1 MQKLTANGAL
11 ERYFEVIE
19 EYPQLFEPTPE
30 RHGLSLITDRE
41 ALVRAQKELR
51 RKAESEGVP
60 AHYFTLG
67 ILCEDEWYMAIR
79 DLVKFRNGKE
89 GPYIRFVCKKG
100 VLQGGRNVIV
110 VPYRNDAVLV
120 TRQFRH
126 ESRSWVWETPR
137 GFAEPGMDVFSNGRR
152 ELLEE
157 TGLTASKIHLI
168 FHAHEGG
175 ASVMLAEV
183 DGDALVQNGDGR
195 ESIAEARWLTL
206 QELEKWIVDGIITDA
221 ALLAIYIYLQKM
233 PKL

>member
-1 MQKLTANGAL
+1 MQKLITGGSL
-11 ERYFEVIE
+11 DRYFEVMR

-41 ALVRAQKELR
+41 ALVRAQKELK

-79 DLVKFRNGKE
+79 DLVKFRNGSE

-100 VLQGGRNVIV
+100 ALQGGRNVIV
-110 VPYRNDAVLV
+110 VPYRDDKVLV

-137 GFAEPGMDVFSNGRR
+137 GFAEPGIDVFSNGRR
-152 ELLEE
+152 ELREE
-157 TGLTASKIHLI
+157 TGLTATKIHLI
-168 FHAHEGG
+168 FHGHEGG

-183 DGDALVQNGDGR
+183 DECQEVQIGDDK
-195 ESIAEARWLTL
+195 ESIAESRWLSL
-206 QELEKWIVDGIITDA
+206 PELERWIIDGIVTDA
-221 ALLAIYIYLQKM
+221 ALLAVYIYLQKM
-233 PKL
+233 SIL